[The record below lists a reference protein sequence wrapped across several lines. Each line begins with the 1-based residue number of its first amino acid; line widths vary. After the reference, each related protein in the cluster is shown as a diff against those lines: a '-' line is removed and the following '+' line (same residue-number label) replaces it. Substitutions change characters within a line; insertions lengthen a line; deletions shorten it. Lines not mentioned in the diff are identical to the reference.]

1 MSFSP
6 SSAPP
11 SGTPREAGFP
21 RPPLTAHR
29 PPPTASLV
37 PPMPALDETPHVRAP
52 DFPDNLE
59 WVNTAGRRLGLADL
73 RGRIVLLDFWTYG

>member
-6 SSAPP
+6 SSAPL
-11 SGTPREAGFP
+11 SGTPREAGIS
-21 RPPLTAHR
+21 
-29 PPPTASLV
+29 PPTTSRFPLPTSHV
-37 PPMPALDETPHVRAP
+37 PLMPALDETPPVRAP
-52 DFPDNLE
+52 DFPENLE

>member
-1 MSFSP
+1 MSFFP

-11 SGTPREAGFP
+11 SGTPRETGFP
-21 RPPLTAHR
+21 RR
-29 PPPTASLV
+29 PITASRF
-37 PPMPALDETPHVRAP
+37 PHPASRPMPALDETPHVRAP
-52 DFPDNLE
+52 DFPENLE